1 MSTLQMENA
10 MKTQQ
15 TLLKSFEQ
23 IARSRGLGTIAAGVV
38 LIAFWLGG
46 HGALYSA
53 YRITSAHA
61 PAMVVELQ

>member
-1 MSTLQMENA
+1 

-15 TLLKSFEQ
+15 TSLESFQQ

-46 HGALYSA
+46 HGALYNA
-53 YRITSAHA
+53 YRITSARA
-61 PAMVVELQ
+61 PAMVAELQ